1 MTEQEKRNLAQ
12 RLAKDSNVF
21 DFERALELVRRRP
34 AKAEELIRMREEF
47 AKGQEERARAR
58 ERRRQAFI
66 EEFGYAP
73 PRAR

>member
-1 MTEQEKRNLAQ
+1 
-12 RLAKDSNVF
+12 
-21 DFERALELVRRRP
+21 
-34 AKAEELIRMREEF
+34 MREEF

-58 ERRRQAFI
+58 EQRRQAFI

>member
-1 MTEQEKRNLAQ
+1 MTEQEERSLAH
-12 RLAKDSNVF
+12 RLAEDSNVF
-21 DFERALELVRRRP
+21 DFERALEIVRWKP
-34 AKAEELIRMREEF
+34 AEAERLIRLKEEF

-58 ERRRQAFI
+58 EQRRQAFI

>member
-1 MTEQEKRNLAQ
+1 MTEQEERSLAQ
-12 RLAKDSNVF
+12 RLAKDSKVF
-21 DFERALELVRRRP
+21 DFERALELVQRMP
-34 AKAEELIRMREEF
+34 VEAEELVRMQEEF

-73 PRAR
+73 PRAG

>member
-1 MTEQEKRNLAQ
+1 MTEQEERILAQ
-12 RLAKDSNVF
+12 RLAEDSKVF
-21 DFERALELVRRRP
+21 DFERALEIVRWKPDEAERLVRM
-34 AKAEELIRMREEF
+34 KEEF

-73 PRAR
+73 RRAG

>member
-1 MTEQEKRNLAQ
+1 MTEHEERDLAH
-12 RLAKDSNVF
+12 RLAKDSEVF

-34 AKAEELIRMREEF
+34 AEAERLLRMQEEMMTR
-47 AKGQEERARAR
+47 QEERAHAR

-73 PRAR
+73 PRAG